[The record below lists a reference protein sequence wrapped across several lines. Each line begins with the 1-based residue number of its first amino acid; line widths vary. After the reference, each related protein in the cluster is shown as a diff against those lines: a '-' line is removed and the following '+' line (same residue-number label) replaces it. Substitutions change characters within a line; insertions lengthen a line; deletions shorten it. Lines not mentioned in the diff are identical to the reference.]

1 MVKILTAIFYNEVSL
16 NYNNKEKQNKQTA
29 MALGEEIRIL
39 RHDVEYIKDVLAELV
54 DDSVLTGE
62 EEERVREA
70 REAVRRGDL
79 SKFIKA
85 EEI

>member
-1 MVKILTAIFYNEVSL
+1 MAIFYNGVRL
-16 NYNNKEKQNKQTA
+16 NYNNKEKQNKQAA

-39 RHDVEYIKDVLAELV
+39 RQDVEYIKDVLAELV
-54 DDSVLTGE
+54 DDSVLTSE